1 MKIEV
6 FEEMKPQGNRGN
18 ILEEQMRIVP
28 GLHENIVYENNYNDL
43 QSSHGG

>member
-6 FEEMKPQGNRGN
+6 FEEMKPN